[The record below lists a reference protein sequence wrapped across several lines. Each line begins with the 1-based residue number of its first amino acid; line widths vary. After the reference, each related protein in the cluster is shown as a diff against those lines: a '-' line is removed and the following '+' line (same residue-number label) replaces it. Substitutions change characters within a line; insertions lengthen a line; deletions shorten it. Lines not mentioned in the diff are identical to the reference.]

1 MSTFPS
7 RFLAVIAAVTLVG
20 VVNMPPVSAD
30 SPASTCN
37 SGTLVTATLK
47 VDGVSVP
54 VNTSMSALYALT
66 VCRVPEMRYYSI
78 QVGLLDGGV
87 LKEEL
92 TLGNL
97 NKIFEVTFR
106 PTTGDTPTVADFNGR
121 VQTLVIGSDVVVSVK
136 PTAVSKVDDPTRA
149 CAGKEFTDAT
159 CVNRLATRDLAA
171 FVSGSVR
178 FETSSNISNYSKL
191 AGATVS
197 ASANIYDISLSGPCP
212 TAASSFAGNDGGAN
226 IPSSGGFSSETTTL
240 MVKMVG
246 PHFKING
253 STLNTGSLE
262 VFIPKETI
270 TACFGGTA
278 TELASTLG
286 MTRTEAGVTADVLKI
301 SGVPTTGLQYAV
313 TVIGDALKISVTAVS
328 FSDPTYNLLLHK
340 AAVATTATTVP
351 ATTVPA
357 TTVPATGATTTTV
370 PATGATTTTVVSG
383 GASSNLTT
391 LIQTNAVL
399 ATQLSRTTGRTAKSL
414 AAQANL
420 AVPTG
425 STVSLKVVTST
436 AKYCKVTGTN
446 IKGVNVGPCKVTVT
460 VKPKKGISRSKTLTL
475 KVV

>member
-121 VQTLVIGSDVVVSVK
+121 VQTFVIGSDVVVSVK

-212 TAASSFAGNDGGAN
+212 TATSSFTGNDGGAN

-286 MTRTEAGVTADVLKI
+286 MTRTAAGVTADVLKI

-351 ATTVPA
+351 AT
-357 TTVPATGATTTTV
+357 GSTTTTV

-420 AVPTG
+420 AVLTG

-446 IKGVNVGPCKVTVT
+446 IKGVNVGSCKVTVT
-460 VKPKKGISRSKTLTL
+460 VKPKKGMSHSKTLTL

>member
-30 SPASTCN
+30 SPASTCY
-37 SGTLVTATLK
+37 SGSLVNATLK

-54 VNTSMSALYALT
+54 VNALGIYALK
-66 VCRVPEMRYYSI
+66 VCRIPDMRYYSI
-78 QVGLLDGGV
+78 QVGLFDGGQ
-87 LKEEL
+87 LKEDL
-92 TLGNL
+92 TLANL
-97 NKIFEVTFR
+97 EKTYEVTFT
-106 PTTGDTPTVADFNGR
+106 PLTGDTPTVTDFNGR
-121 VQTLVIGSDVVVSVK
+121 VQTFVIGSNVVVSVK
-136 PTAVSKVDDPTRA
+136 PTALSKVDDPDRL
-149 CAGKEFTDAT
+149 CAGKEFTDAV
-159 CVNRLATRDLAA
+159 CVARPATKDMAA

-178 FETSSNISNYSKL
+178 FDTASSASNYSKL
-191 AGATVS
+191 TGATVS

-212 TAASSFAGNDGGAN
+212 TAASSFAGNDGGVN
-226 IPSSGGFSSETTTL
+226 RPPSGGASSDTTTL
-240 MVKMVG
+240 TVKMVG
-246 PHFKING
+246 PHFKENR

-262 VFIPKETI
+262 VFIPKATI

-357 TTVPATGATTTTV
+357 TGATTTTV

-420 AVPTG
+420 AVLTG

-446 IKGVNVGPCKVTVT
+446 IKGVNVGSCKVTVT

>member
-1 MSTFPS
+1 M
-7 RFLAVIAAVTLVG
+7 
-20 VVNMPPVSAD
+20 
-30 SPASTCN
+30 
-37 SGTLVTATLK
+37 
-47 VDGVSVP
+47 
-54 VNTSMSALYALT
+54 
-66 VCRVPEMRYYSI
+66 
-78 QVGLLDGGV
+78 GLFDGGV

-121 VQTLVIGSDVVVSVK
+121 VQTFVIGSDVVVSVK

-149 CAGKEFTDAT
+149 CAGKEFTDAI

-178 FETSSNISNYSKL
+178 FETSSNRSNYSKL

-197 ASANIYDISLSGPCP
+197 ASANFYDVSLSGPCP
-212 TAASSFAGNDGGAN
+212 TAASSFTGNDGGAN

-240 MVKMVG
+240 TVKMVG
-246 PHFKING
+246 PHFKFNG

-286 MTRTEAGVTADVLKI
+286 ITRTEAGVTADVLKI

-357 TTVPATGATTTTV
+357 TGATTTTV

-399 ATQLSRTTGRTAKSL
+399 TTQLSRTTGRTAKSL

-420 AVPTG
+420 AVLTG

-446 IKGVNVGPCKVTVT
+446 IKGVNVGSCKVTVT
-460 VKPKKGISRSKTLTL
+460 VKPKKGISHSKTLTL